1 MASTPAAVPSPLLE
15 GAPYTIKEQS
25 VPAVVLP
32 LAPPFLASALDSAGA
47 SLLAYIEAASHE
59 AWIRRAAAERDDKG
73 TSVAYARHVQ
83 NYSRWW
89 DGYQASRLEADPS
102 WSQIPAFPITAA
114 KAALF
119 LDHEVSRMKVLTPS
133 LSPPAFLL
141 TPTAQPSHP
150 GTHPRLSCWPLGDPA
165 GHQCTGRLEEE
176 PPPPAQGCH

>member
-32 LAPPFLASALDSAGA
+32 LAPPFLASASDSAGA
-47 SLLAYIEAASHE
+47 SSLAYIEAASHE

-89 DGYQASRLEADPS
+89 DGYQAS
-102 WSQIPAFPITAA
+102 
-114 KAALF
+114 
-119 LDHEVSRMKVLTPS
+119 
-133 LSPPAFLL
+133 
-141 TPTAQPSHP
+141 
-150 GTHPRLSCWPLGDPA
+150 
-165 GHQCTGRLEEE
+165 
-176 PPPPAQGCH
+176 